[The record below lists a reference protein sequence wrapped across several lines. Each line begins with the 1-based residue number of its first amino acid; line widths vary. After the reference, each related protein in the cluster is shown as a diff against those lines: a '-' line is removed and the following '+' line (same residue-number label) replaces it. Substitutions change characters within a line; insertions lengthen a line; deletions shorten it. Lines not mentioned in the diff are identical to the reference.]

1 MKNYFDT
8 NNLSKLNV
16 FMQQNQ
22 SLKDSQKM
30 SQYSR
35 SNSESSYLSSEI
47 QSIGSE
53 RNQIDNVENIVN
65 DN

>member
-1 MKNYFDT
+1 
-8 NNLSKLNV
+8 
-16 FMQQNQ
+16 
-22 SLKDSQKM
+22 M

-53 RNQIDNVENIVN
+53 RNQIDHVENIVN
-65 DN
+65 HN